1 MFFDLAAFAAGCGIR
16 EPQKFAERCEKLRN
30 LLVEVNKEVNLTRI
44 TGFDEFNVKHVAD
57 SLSLLR
63 TFPDL
68 LTANAAIADIG
79 CGAGFPSLVLAMAC
93 PGLQIT
99 SIDSTGKK
107 IAFVRQAAEVMQLPN
122 LQAIQGRAVEL
133 NRKAEFQRKFAVITA
148 RAVAPAPKLYRET
161 TNFPARNGRWI
172 FFKTP
177 GQAAEEM
184 AELQKISGVK
194 WEVTPSFS
202 LPLESGE
209 RVFVCGKINK

>member
-63 TFPDL
+63 TFPEL

-194 WEVTPSFS
+194 WEVTPSIS